1 MRNRIFGAIGVIWGG
16 AILVF
21 GLLKGGPESTGA
33 YAQGQGIGFV
43 FGAAL
48 FVVGL
53 YYLIK
58 GNGKAKP
65 QG

>member
-16 AILVF
+16 AILLF
-21 GLLKGGPESTGA
+21 GLLKGPQGTGA
-33 YAQGQGIGFV
+33 YAQGQTMGFV

-48 FVVGL
+48 FAVGL

-58 GNGKAKP
+58 GKGKAKP
-65 QG
+65 QE